1 MDNVCIV
8 VTTVFGLEAVVRRE
22 LEQLGFSDFTIRTG
36 RLEFMAPIEAVVTC
50 NLWLRSAER
59 VFIRLAEFTAMDFGV
74 LFDTVN
80 AIDWAQ
86 WIDEGA
92 SFNVSGRSVQSQLSS
107 VPACQKIV
115 KKAIVEKLK
124 LQRGGDWIEEGDVE
138 FPIDIVIYKDTA
150 SILLDTSGTGLHKR
164 SYRTWIGAAPLKETL
179 AAALV
184 QLSFW
189 RGDDRLLIDPFCG
202 SGTIPIEAAMLARN
216 IAPGLQREFCSE
228 EWSYIPQQLWD
239 TARKEAMDAI
249 KPNLEQRIL
258 GYDIDG
264 FILDHARV
272 HAENA
277 GVGEDIHF
285 QTQAFT
291 DLSSKRAH
299 GVIITNPPYGI
310 RLSDTPEIYELYTSM
325 PRVFAELPTWSFF
338 VFTGFDDFENIIQQ
352 EASRRR
358 KLYNGRLECH
368 YYQFHGPSPDDGRIA
383 REQGVEVKQ
392 AFGGL
397 PERTNEQAEIFSN
410 RLSKM
415 ARHMRKWPTKR
426 GITCYRL
433 YERDIPEVPLT
444 VDRYADHLHISEYQ
458 RPNEH
463 TLAEHETWLEYM
475 ATVAGK
481 VLDIP
486 EDHIFVKHRGRQK
499 GSNQYRP
506 VANDA
511 HCIDVEEAGL
521 KFRVNLSDYID
532 TGLFLDHRVT
542 RGMVRDEAKGKHM
555 LNLFAYTGSFS
566 VYAAAGGAA
575 STTTVDLS
583 YNYVDWAQWNM
594 RANGFTDES
603 CYHFVR
609 HDAVSFLETLGP
621 EDIYDLAVVDP
632 PTFSNSKSTENDW
645 DVQKDHVLFL
655 NKLATHMSPGGV
667 VYFSNNFR
675 RFKLDEFA
683 LKEKYDIRDISSKT
697 VPEDF
702 RNKRIHQCWR
712 IVVK

>member
-1 MDNVCIV
+1 MQQVHIV

-22 LEQLGFSDFTIRTG
+22 LEQLGITNISIRTG
-36 RLEFMAPIEAVVTC
+36 RLDFDAPIQTVIAC

-59 VFIRLAEFTAMDFGV
+59 VFISLAEFEARDFGV

-80 AIDWAQ
+80 AIDWEK
-86 WIDEGA
+86 WIDEGGR
-92 SFNVSGRSVQSQLSS
+92 FNVSNRSVQSQLSS

-124 LQRGGDWIEEGDVE
+124 AQRGGEWIEEGDEEYPVDVVL
-138 FPIDIVIYKDTA
+138 FKDHV
-150 SILLDTSGTGLHKR
+150 SILLDTSGSGLHKR
-164 SYRTWIGAAPLKETL
+164 GYRTWIGPAPLKETL

-189 RGDDRLLIDPFCG
+189 RGDDRLLVDPFCG
-202 SGTIPIEAAMLARN
+202 SGTIPIEAAMIARN
-216 IAPGLQREFCSE
+216 IAPGLYREFCSE
-228 EWSYIPQQLWD
+228 EWSYLPQELWD
-239 TARKEAMDAI
+239 QARKEAMDAI

-264 FILDHARV
+264 FIIDHARE

-285 QTQAFT
+285 QQQAFEQ
-291 DLSSKRAH
+291 LSSKRPH
-299 GVIITNPPYGI
+299 GVIITNPPYGV
-310 RLSDTPEIYELYTSM
+310 RLSDAPEIRDLYSQM

-338 VFTGFDDFENIIQQ
+338 VFTGFEDFEGLIQQ

-358 KLYNGRLECH
+358 KLYNGRLECQ

-392 AFGGL
+392 VFGGL
-397 PERTNEQAEIFSN
+397 PERTDEQAQIFEN
-410 RLSKM
+410 RLAKM

-433 YERDIPEVPLT
+433 YDRDIPEVPLV
-444 VDRYADHLHISEYQ
+444 VDRYDDHLHIAEYE

-463 TLAEHETWLEYM
+463 TLAEHETWLEHM
-475 ATVAGK
+475 AKIAGN
-481 VLDIP
+481 VLDVP
-486 EDHIFVKHRGRQK
+486 EAKIFVKHRGRQR
-499 GSNQYRP
+499 GTQQYTP

-511 HCIDVEEAGL
+511 HCFDVQEAGL
-521 KFRVNLSDYID
+521 TFRVNLSDYID
-532 TGLFLDHRVT
+532 TGLFLDHRIT
-542 RGMVRDEAKGKHM
+542 RGMVRDEAMGKRM

-566 VYAAAGGAA
+566 VYAAAGGAS

-583 YNYVDWAQWNM
+583 HNYVDWSKWNM
-594 RANGFTDES
+594 QANGFTEKQGHRFIRYD
-603 CYHFVR
+603 VM
-609 HDAVSFLETLGP
+609 AFLDDLEPGDTF
-621 EDIYDLAVVDP
+621 DLAVVDP

-645 DVQKDHVLFL
+645 DVQKDHVSLL
-655 NKLATHMSPGGV
+655 AKLHKVMDTAGV

-675 RFKLDEFA
+675 RFKLDEEA
-683 LKEKYDIRDISSKT
+683 LKGMYDIREISKQT

-702 RNKRIHQCWR
+702 RNKRIHRCWR
-712 IVVK
+712 MVVK

>member
-1 MDNVCIV
+1 MDNVNIA

-22 LEQLGFSDFTIRTG
+22 LEQLGFTHITTRTG
-36 RLEFMAPIEAVVTC
+36 RLDFAAPIDAVVTC

-59 VFIRLAEFTAMDFGV
+59 VFIRLDEFEARDFGV

-86 WIDEGA
+86 WIDEGGR
-92 SFNVSGRSVQSQLSS
+92 FNVSGRSVQSQLSS

-124 LQRGGDWIEEGDVE
+124 LQRGGEWIDERDVE
-138 FPIDIVIYKDTA
+138 FPVDVVLYRDTV

-164 SYRTWIGAAPLKETL
+164 GYRTWIGPAPLKETL

-189 RGDDRLLIDPFCG
+189 RDGDRQLIDPFCG

-216 IAPGLQREFCSE
+216 IAPGLYREFCSE
-228 EWSYIPQQLWD
+228 EWSYLPQEKWD
-239 TARKEAMDAI
+239 NARKQAMDAI
-249 KPNLEQRIL
+249 KPNLQQRII

-264 FILDHARV
+264 FILDHARE
-272 HAENA
+272 HAEHA
-277 GVGEDIHF
+277 GVAQDIHF
-285 QTQAFT
+285 QQQPFEQ
-291 DLSSKRAH
+291 LSNSKPH
-299 GVIITNPPYGI
+299 GVIITNPPYGK
-310 RLSDTPEIYELYTSM
+310 RLSETPEIYELYSQM
-325 PRVFAELPTWSFF
+325 PRVFAELGTWSFF
-338 VFTGFDDFENIIQQ
+338 VFTGFDDFEKIIQQ
-352 EASRRR
+352 TATRRR

-368 YYQFHGPSPDDGRIA
+368 YYQFHGPSPDDGRVA
-383 REQGVEVKQ
+383 REQGIEVKQ

-397 PERTNEQAEIFSN
+397 PARTEEQSEIFAN

-433 YERDIPEVPLT
+433 YDRDIPEVPLV
-444 VDRYADHLHISEYQ
+444 VDRYDDHLHISEYE

-463 TLAEHETWLEYM
+463 SLAEHETWLEHM
-475 ATVAGK
+475 AEVAART
-481 VLDIP
+481 LDVP
-486 EDHIFVKHRGRQK
+486 MDHVFVKHRGRQRGPK
-499 GSNQYRP
+499 QYTP

-511 HCIDVEEAGL
+511 HCFDVVEEGL
-521 KFRVNLSDYID
+521 TFRVNLSDYID
-532 TGLFLDHRVT
+532 TGLFMDHRVT
-542 RGMVRDEAKGKHM
+542 RSMVRDEAMGKRM

-583 YNYVDWAQWNM
+583 HNYVDWSRWNM
-594 RANGFTDES
+594 QANGFTQKQGHRFIRYDVMTFLDE
-603 CYHFVR
+603 
-609 HDAVSFLETLGP
+609 LEPNDTF
-621 EDIYDLAVVDP
+621 DLAVVDP
-632 PTFSNSKSTENDW
+632 PTFSNSKSTEDDW
-645 DVQKDHVLFL
+645 DVQKDHVTLL
-655 NKLATHMSPGGV
+655 TKLHKVMDLGGV

-675 RFKLDEFA
+675 RFKLDEEA
-683 LKEKYDIRDISSKT
+683 LREMYDIREISKQT

-702 RNKRIHQCWR
+702 RNKRIHRCWR
-712 IVVK
+712 MVVK

>member
-1 MDNVCIV
+1 MQQVHLV

-22 LEQLGFSDFTIRTG
+22 LEQLGFTNISVNTG
-36 RLEFMAPIEAVVTC
+36 RLDFWAPIEAVVTC

-59 VFIRLAEFTAMDFGV
+59 VFIKLAEFEAMDFGV

-86 WIDEGA
+86 WIDEEGR
-92 SFNVSGRSVQSQLSS
+92 FNVSGRSVQSQLSS

-124 LQRGGDWIEEGDVE
+124 LQRGGEWIEEGEVE
-138 FPIDIVIYKDTA
+138 FPVDIVLFKDTA
-150 SILLDTSGTGLHKR
+150 SILLDTSGSGLHKR

-202 SGTIPIEAAMLARN
+202 SGTIPIEAAMIARN

-228 EWSYIPQQLWD
+228 EWSYIPQKLWD
-239 TARKEAMDAI
+239 DARKQSMDAI

-258 GYDIDG
+258 GYDVDG
-264 FILDHARV
+264 FILDHARE

-285 QTQAFT
+285 QQQPFEE
-291 DLSSKRAH
+291 LSSKRPH
-299 GVIITNPPYGI
+299 GVIITNPPYGV
-310 RLSDTPEIYELYTSM
+310 RLSDTPEIHDLYSQM

-338 VFTGFDDFENIIQQ
+338 VFTGFEDFENLIQQ
-352 EASRRR
+352 EATRRR

-383 REQGVEVKQ
+383 RESGEQVKQ
-392 AFGGL
+392 VFGGL
-397 PERTNEQAEIFSN
+397 PARTDEQATVFEN

-426 GITCYRL
+426 GISCFRL
-433 YERDIPEVPLT
+433 YDRDIPEVPLV
-444 VDRYADHLHISEYQ
+444 VDRYDDHLHISEYQ

-463 TLAEHETWLEYM
+463 TLAEHETWLEHM
-475 ATVAGK
+475 AKVAGK
-481 VLDIP
+481 VLDVP
-486 EDHIFVKHRGRQK
+486 ENHIFVKHRGRQR
-499 GSNQYRP
+499 GASQYRP

-511 HCIDVEEAGL
+511 HCFDVEEAEL

-542 RGMVRDEAKGKHM
+542 RGMVRDEAKGKRM

-566 VYAAAGGAA
+566 VYAAAGGAS

-583 YNYVDWAQWNM
+583 HNYVDWSQWNM

-603 CYHFVR
+603 CYHYIR
-609 HDAVSFLETLGP
+609 RDAMTFLDELDDA
-621 EDIYDLAVVDP
+621 EQFDLAVVDP

-645 DVQKDHVLFL
+645 DVQKDHVMLL
-655 NKLATHMSPGGV
+655 DKLAEHMPTGGV
-667 VYFSNNFR
+667 VYFSNNYR
-675 RFKLDEFA
+675 RFKLDEYA
-683 LKEKYDIRDISSKT
+683 LKEKYDIRDISNKT

-712 IVVK
+712 MVVK